1 VVDINLTLFVQ
12 MANFLVLIVIL
23 NYLLYKPILAILD
36 RRKMRLDESDGEIKR
51 LNETVEKKAAEYEEK
66 LRLAKQD
73 ALEKKGEILKEAADS
88 AKAIIDER
96 RSKIPAMLA
105 EFQGKVG
112 QEVEAAR
119 RILTDQSKKI
129 SSEIAE
135 KVLGRSLQ

>member
-1 VVDINLTLFVQ
+1 MVDINLTLFVQ
-12 MANFLVLIVIL
+12 MANFLLLIVIL

-36 RRKMRLDESDGEIKR
+36 KRKRRLDESEGEIKR
-51 LNETVEKKAAEYEEK
+51 LNETVEQKAAEYEEK

-73 ALEKKGEILKEAADS
+73 ALGKKNEILKEAADS

-112 QEVEAAR
+112 QEVDAAR
-119 RILTDQSKKI
+119 RILKDQSQKI
-129 SSEIAE
+129 SAEIAE

>member
-1 VVDINLTLFVQ
+1 

-23 NYLLYKPILAILD
+23 NHLLYKPILAILD
-36 RRKMRLDESDGEIKR
+36 KRKRRLDESEGEIKR

-73 ALEKKGEILKEAADS
+73 ALGKKNEILKEAADS

-96 RSKIPAMLA
+96 RGKIPAMLA

-112 QEVEAAR
+112 QEVDAAR
-119 RILTDQSKKI
+119 RILKDQSQKI
-129 SSEIAE
+129 SAEIAE

>member
-1 VVDINLTLFVQ
+1 MVDINLTLFVQ

-23 NYLLYKPILAILD
+23 NYLLYKPILGILD
-36 RRKMRLDESDGEIKR
+36 KRKMRLDESEGEIKR

-73 ALEKKGEILKEAADS
+73 ALDKKSEILKEAADS

-96 RSKIPAMLA
+96 RNKIPAMLA

-119 RILTDQSKKI
+119 RILTDQSQRI
-129 SSEIAE
+129 SAEIAE

>member
-1 VVDINLTLFVQ
+1 VVDINLTLFIQ

-36 RRKMRLDESDGEIKR
+36 KRKQRLDESEEEIKR
-51 LNETVEKKAAEYEEK
+51 LNQTVEQKAAEYEEK
-66 LRLAKQD
+66 LRQAKQA
-73 ALEKKGEILKEAADS
+73 ALDKKSEILKEAADS
-88 AKAIIDER
+88 AKAIIDEK

-105 EFQGKVG
+105 EFQARVNK
-112 QEVEAAR
+112 EVESAR
-119 RILTDQSKKI
+119 QILRAQSEKI

>member
-1 VVDINLTLFVQ
+1 MVDINLTLFVQ
-12 MANFLVLIVIL
+12 MANFLLLIVIL

-36 RRKMRLDESDGEIKR
+36 KRKKRLDESEGEIKR
-51 LNETVEKKAAEYEEK
+51 LNETVEQKAAEYEEK

-73 ALEKKGEILKEAADS
+73 ALGKKNEILKEAADS

-112 QEVEAAR
+112 QEVDAAR
-119 RILTDQSKKI
+119 RILKDQSQKI
-129 SSEIAE
+129 SAEIAE

>member
-23 NYLLYKPILAILD
+23 NYLLYKPILAVLD
-36 RRKMRLDESDGEIKR
+36 RRKMRLDESEGEIKR

-73 ALEKKGEILKEAADS
+73 ALDKKGEILKEAADS

-112 QEVEAAR
+112 QEVDAAR
-119 RILTDQSKKI
+119 RILTDQSRKI
-129 SSEIAE
+129 SAEIAE

>member
-1 VVDINLTLFVQ
+1 MQ
-12 MANFLVLIVIL
+12 MANFLLLIVIL

-36 RRKMRLDESDGEIKR
+36 KRKRRLDESEGEIKR
-51 LNETVEKKAAEYEEK
+51 LNETVEQKAAEYEEK

-73 ALEKKGEILKEAADS
+73 ALGKKNEILKEAADS

-112 QEVEAAR
+112 QEVDAAR
-119 RILTDQSKKI
+119 RILKDQSQRI
-129 SSEIAE
+129 SAEIAE

>member
-23 NYLLYKPILAILD
+23 NYLLYKPILAVLD
-36 RRKMRLDESDGEIKR
+36 RRKLRLDESEGEIKR
-51 LNETVEKKAAEYEEK
+51 LNETVAKKAAEYEEK
-66 LRLAKQD
+66 LRLAKQE
-73 ALEKKGEILKEAADS
+73 ALDKKGEILKEAADS

-105 EFQGKVG
+105 EFQAKVG
-112 QEVEAAR
+112 QEVGAAR
-119 RILTDQSKKI
+119 RILTDQSQKI
-129 SSEIAE
+129 SAEIAE

>member
-1 VVDINLTLFVQ
+1 MVDINLTLFVQ

-23 NYLLYKPILAILD
+23 NYLLYKPILAVLD
-36 RRKMRLDESDGEIKR
+36 RRKMRLDESEGEIKR

-73 ALEKKGEILKEAADS
+73 ALDKKGEILKEAADS

-112 QEVEAAR
+112 QEVDAAR
-119 RILTDQSKKI
+119 RILTDQSRKI
-129 SSEIAE
+129 SAEIAE

>member
-1 VVDINLTLFVQ
+1 MVDINLTLFVQ

-36 RRKMRLDESDGEIKR
+36 KRKRRLDESEGEIKR
-51 LNETVEKKAAEYEEK
+51 LNATVEQKAAEYEEK

-73 ALEKKGEILKEAADS
+73 ALGKKSEILKEAADA

-112 QEVEAAR
+112 QEVDAAR
-119 RILTDQSKKI
+119 QILKNQTQKI
-129 SSEIAE
+129 SAEIAE

>member
-1 VVDINLTLFVQ
+1 MVDINLTLFVQ

-36 RRKMRLDESDGEIKR
+36 KRKDRLDESEGEIKR
-51 LNETVEKKAAEYEEK
+51 LNATVEQKAAEYEEK

-73 ALEKKGEILKEAADS
+73 ALDKKGEILKEAADN

-96 RSKIPAMLA
+96 RSRIPAMLA

-112 QEVEAAR
+112 QEVDAAR
-119 RILTDQSKKI
+119 RILKDQSQKI
-129 SSEIAE
+129 SAEIAE

>member
-1 VVDINLTLFVQ
+1 
-12 MANFLVLIVIL
+12 MANFLVLIAIL

-36 RRKMRLDESDGEIKR
+36 RRKMRLDESEGEIKR

-112 QEVEAAR
+112 QEVDAAR
-119 RILTDQSKKI
+119 RILKDQSQKI

>member
-1 VVDINLTLFVQ
+1 MVDINLTLFVQ

-36 RRKMRLDESDGEIKR
+36 KRKMRLDESEGEIKR
-51 LNETVEKKAAEYEEK
+51 LNATVEQKAAEYEEK
-66 LRLAKQD
+66 LRVAKQD
-73 ALEKKGEILKEAADS
+73 ALGKKNEILKEAADS

-112 QEVEAAR
+112 QEVDAAR
-119 RILTDQSKKI
+119 QILKDQSQKI

>member
-36 RRKMRLDESDGEIKR
+36 KRKNRLDESEGEIKR
-51 LNETVEKKAAEYEEK
+51 LNVTVEQKAAEYEEK

-73 ALEKKGEILKEAADS
+73 ALDKKGEILKEAADK

-96 RSKIPAMLA
+96 RSRIPAMLA
-105 EFQGKVG
+105 EFQGRVG
-112 QEVEAAR
+112 QEVDAAR
-119 RILTDQSKKI
+119 RILKDQSQKI
-129 SSEIAE
+129 SAEIAE

>member
-23 NYLLYKPILAILD
+23 NYLLYKPILALLD
-36 RRKMRLDESDGEIKR
+36 RRKMRLDESEGEIKR

-73 ALEKKGEILKEAADS
+73 ALEKKSEILKEAADS

-96 RSKIPAMLA
+96 RGKIPAMLA
-105 EFQGKVG
+105 EFQEKVG
-112 QEVEAAR
+112 QEVGAAR
-119 RILTDQSKKI
+119 RILTDQSQKI
-129 SSEIAE
+129 SAEIAE

>member
-36 RRKMRLDESDGEIKR
+36 KRKMRLDESEGEIKR
-51 LNETVEKKAAEYEEK
+51 LNATVEQKAAEYEEK
-66 LRLAKQD
+66 LRVAKQD
-73 ALEKKGEILKEAADS
+73 ALGKKNEILKEAADS

-112 QEVEAAR
+112 QEVDAAR
-119 RILTDQSKKI
+119 RILKDQSQKI
-129 SSEIAE
+129 SAEIAE

>member
-1 VVDINLTLFVQ
+1 MVDINLTLFVQ

-23 NYLLYKPILAILD
+23 NYLLYKPILAVLD
-36 RRKMRLDESDGEIKR
+36 RRKMRLDESEGEIKR
-51 LNETVEKKAAEYEEK
+51 LNETVEKKAVEYEEK

-73 ALEKKGEILKEAADS
+73 ALDKKGEILKEAADS

-112 QEVEAAR
+112 QEVDAAR
-119 RILTDQSKKI
+119 RILTDQSRKI
-129 SSEIAE
+129 SAEIAE

>member
-1 VVDINLTLFVQ
+1 MVDINLTLFVQ

-36 RRKMRLDESDGEIKR
+36 KRKRCLDESEGEIKR
-51 LNETVEKKAAEYEEK
+51 LNATVEQKAAEYEEK

-73 ALEKKGEILKEAADS
+73 ALGKKNEILKEAADS

-112 QEVEAAR
+112 QEVDAAR
-119 RILTDQSKKI
+119 RILKDQSQKI
-129 SSEIAE
+129 SAEIAE

>member
-12 MANFLVLIVIL
+12 MANFLLLIVIL

-36 RRKMRLDESDGEIKR
+36 KRKRRLDESEGEIKR
-51 LNETVEKKAAEYEEK
+51 LNETVEQKAAEYEEK

-73 ALEKKGEILKEAADS
+73 ALGKKNEILKEAADS

-112 QEVEAAR
+112 QEVDAAR
-119 RILTDQSKKI
+119 RILKDQSQRI
-129 SSEIAE
+129 SAEIAE

>member
-1 VVDINLTLFVQ
+1 MVDINLTLFVQ

-36 RRKMRLDESDGEIKR
+36 KRKRRLDESEGEIKR
-51 LNETVEKKAAEYEEK
+51 LNATVEQKAAEYEEK

-73 ALEKKGEILKEAADS
+73 ALGKKNEILKEAADS

-112 QEVEAAR
+112 QEVDAAR
-119 RILTDQSKKI
+119 RILKDQSQKI
-129 SSEIAE
+129 SAEIAE

>member
-1 VVDINLTLFVQ
+1 MVDINLTLFVQ
-12 MANFLVLIVIL
+12 MANFLVLILIL
-23 NYLLYKPILAILD
+23 NYLLYKPILAVLD
-36 RRKMRLDESDGEIKR
+36 RRKMRLDESEGEIKR

-112 QEVEAAR
+112 QEVDAAR
-119 RILTDQSKKI
+119 RILTDQSRKI
-129 SSEIAE
+129 SAEIAE

>member
-1 VVDINLTLFVQ
+1 

-36 RRKMRLDESDGEIKR
+36 KRKRRLDESEGEIKR
-51 LNETVEKKAAEYEEK
+51 LNATVEQKAAEYEEK

-73 ALEKKGEILKEAADS
+73 ALGKKNEILKEAADS

-112 QEVEAAR
+112 QEVDAAR
-119 RILTDQSKKI
+119 RILKDQSQKI
-129 SSEIAE
+129 SAEIAE

>member
-1 VVDINLTLFVQ
+1 MVDINLTLFVQ

-23 NYLLYKPILAILD
+23 NYLLYKPILALLD
-36 RRKMRLDESDGEIKR
+36 RRKMRLDESEGEIKR

-73 ALEKKGEILKEAADS
+73 ALEKKSEILKEAADS

-96 RSKIPAMLA
+96 RGKIPAMLA
-105 EFQGKVG
+105 EFQEKVG
-112 QEVEAAR
+112 QEVGAAR
-119 RILTDQSKKI
+119 RILTDQSQKI
-129 SSEIAE
+129 SAEIAE

>member
-1 VVDINLTLFVQ
+1 MVDINLTLFVQ

-36 RRKMRLDESDGEIKR
+36 RRKKRLDESEGEIKR
-51 LNETVEKKAAEYEEK
+51 LNETVEQKAAEYEEK

-73 ALEKKGEILKEAADS
+73 ALGKKNEILKEAADS

-112 QEVEAAR
+112 QEVDAAR
-119 RILTDQSKKI
+119 RILKDQSQKI
-129 SSEIAE
+129 SAEIAE

>member
-12 MANFLVLIVIL
+12 MANFLVLIAIL

-36 RRKMRLDESDGEIKR
+36 KRKSRLDESEGEIKR
-51 LNETVEKKAAEYEEK
+51 LNATVEQKAAEYEEK

-73 ALEKKGEILKEAADS
+73 ALEKKNEILKEAADN

-96 RSKIPAMLA
+96 RSRIPAMLA

-112 QEVEAAR
+112 QEVDAAR
-119 RILTDQSKKI
+119 RILKDQSQKI
-129 SSEIAE
+129 SAEIAE

>member
-1 VVDINLTLFVQ
+1 

-36 RRKMRLDESDGEIKR
+36 KRKMRLDESEGEIKR
-51 LNETVEKKAAEYEEK
+51 LNATVEKKAAEYEEK
-66 LRLAKQD
+66 LRMAKQD
-73 ALEKKGEILKEAADS
+73 ALGKKNEILKEAADS

-112 QEVEAAR
+112 QEVDAAR
-119 RILTDQSKKI
+119 RILKDQSQRI
-129 SSEIAE
+129 SAEIAE

>member
-23 NYLLYKPILAILD
+23 NYLLFKPILAILD
-36 RRKMRLDESDGEIKR
+36 RRKMRFDESEGEIKR

-73 ALEKKGEILKEAADS
+73 ALDKKGEILKEAADS

-105 EFQGKVG
+105 EFQAKVG
-112 QEVEAAR
+112 QEVDAAR
-119 RILTDQSKKI
+119 RILTDQSQKI